1 MYVRFSLLANLPV
14 IITLTFSLSGAD
26 NDGVESWV
34 RDRALLRPDE
44 YLAKMATRGTARLPR
59 VAVIDL
65 NGHFAM
71 AAVCDDGQLV

>member
-1 MYVRFSLLANLPV
+1 MYIRFSLLANLPV

-26 NDGVESWV
+26 NDGVESWA

-44 YLAKMATRGTARLPR
+44 YLAKMATRGTARL
-59 VAVIDL
+59 AVIDL